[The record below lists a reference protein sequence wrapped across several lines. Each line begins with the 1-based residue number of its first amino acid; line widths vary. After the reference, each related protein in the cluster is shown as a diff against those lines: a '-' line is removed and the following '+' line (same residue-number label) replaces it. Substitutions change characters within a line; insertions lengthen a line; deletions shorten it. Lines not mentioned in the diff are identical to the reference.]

1 MSPLNINNKNK
12 TTPPLIRMGVTDLS
26 FHHVTAAIVTH
37 IMMIMG
43 KQVIRTYDQH
53 EENFIKLKNDQ
64 IDFICSAWLPHS
76 HGIYK
81 DLVEQDV
88 PTLEL
93 GLHYQPYAF
102 WGVPD
107 YVPYSKL
114 NKITDLLKPSIK
126 VKTLNNIQGIGDGAG
141 ITRFSKSVMKNYGLT
156 LSGYEFKA
164 GSQEDCINAYEQS
177 VAENKWVIVP
187 IWQPQFLHHKYIIRE
202 LEDPKGLLGGK
213 DRAVLLARKD
223 SLTSHFTEQEIQV
236 LNNIELSN
244 KIVSQLDYSYN
255 RLEKSADEVAKEW
268 LRDNTKTLI
277 NWLDPLLIPEL

>member
-1 MSPLNINNKNK
+1 MSLLNINNKNK

-43 KQVIRTYDQH
+43 KKVIRTYDQH

-81 DLVEQDV
+81 DLVEQNV

-107 YVPYSKL
+107 YVPSSKI

-141 ITRFSKSVMKNYGLT
+141 ITRFSKSVMKNYGLA
-156 LSGYEFKA
+156 LSGYEFKT

-223 SLTSHFTEQEIQV
+223 SLTFHFTEQEIQV

-255 RLEKSADEVAKEW
+255 RLDKSADEVAKEW

-277 NWLDPLLIPEL
+277 NWLDPLIIPEL